1 MREIS
6 IKSYKTG
13 VSKRTEERIALKT
26 RRKQINK
33 LGKNTEQSRNGQ
45 NGRKRENGIIESKR
59 KVINTKKTEGNK
71 QIKKQEETNK

>member
-45 NGRKRENGIIESKR
+45 NGRKRENGIIEKKR
-59 KVINTKKTEGNK
+59 KVINTKKTRQQTN
-71 QIKKQEETNK
+71 KKQEETNK